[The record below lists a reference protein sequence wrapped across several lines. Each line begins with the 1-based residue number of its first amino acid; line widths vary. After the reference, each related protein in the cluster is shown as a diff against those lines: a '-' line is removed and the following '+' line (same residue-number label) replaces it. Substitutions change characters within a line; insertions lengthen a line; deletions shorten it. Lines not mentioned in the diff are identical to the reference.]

1 MRLLFA
7 LIPLLLLAAC
17 SSSIDPLEPPRELS
31 AIATPELEV
40 MHLWVRQLE
49 KGSAGKQLKLA
60 PYVDGERVF
69 AANQAGRV
77 EAFGRDDG
85 KRLWRVELEAAI
97 NAGPGDGGDLL
108 LLGGNAEVM
117 ALNKSDGNLVWR
129 TPVSSEVLSIP
140 QRQGNVVVAHSVDGN
155 ITALDAASGKRLWQ
169 HRESVPALSLRGTSD
184 PYMLDA
190 MVLIGTA
197 NGKVIALSLSDGRL
211 LWETVV
217 AEPRGRTEVERV
229 VDVDAELAVGDG
241 VVHASSY
248 QGNLVT
254 LSVDSGQLLWSR
266 DIGSS
271 SGMVI
276 DRAFLYVADVN
287 GDVWALSRRDGETMW
302 KQEALHQRSLSAP
315 AQQGNYIIVG
325 DFEGY
330 LHWLDMEDG
339 HLVARSRIRD
349 WREYWPVDN
358 NPTEAFSD
366 FYKEDRAVLLAP
378 AVEGEQV
385 FGLDKRGVLD
395 AYRVA
400 PVAGET
406 E

>member
-1 MRLLFA
+1 MRRLFA
-7 LIPLLLLAAC
+7 LIPVLFLVGC
-17 SSSIDPLEPPRELS
+17 SSSIDPLEPPRELTVV
-31 AIATPELEV
+31 ANPELKV
-40 MHLWVRQLE
+40 MHLWARQLE
-49 KGSAGKQLKLA
+49 KGSGGKHLKLA

-77 EAFGRDDG
+77 EAFGTADG
-85 KRLWRVELEAAI
+85 ERLWRVELDAVI
-97 NAGPGDGGDLL
+97 NAGPGDGDDLL
-108 LLGGNAEVM
+108 LFGGNAEVI
-117 ALNKSDGNLVWR
+117 ALNKTDGGLRWR

-140 QRQGNVVVAHSVDGN
+140 QRQGNVVVVHSVDGN
-155 ITALDAASGKRLWQ
+155 ITALDAVSGERLWQ

-190 MVLIGTA
+190 AVLVGTA
-197 NGKVIALSLSDGRL
+197 NGKVIALSLSDGRI

-254 LSVDSGQLLWSR
+254 LSVASGQMIWSR

-276 DRAFLYVADVN
+276 DRAYLYVTDIN

-302 KQEALHQRSLSAP
+302 KQEALHQRGLSAP

-330 LHWLDMEDG
+330 LHWFDKEDG
-339 HLVARSRIRD
+339 LLVARARISD
-349 WREYWPVDN
+349 WQEYWPVEN
-358 NPTEAFSD
+358 SSEAFSD

-378 AVEGEQV
+378 AVEGSQV

-395 AYRVA
+395 AFQVI